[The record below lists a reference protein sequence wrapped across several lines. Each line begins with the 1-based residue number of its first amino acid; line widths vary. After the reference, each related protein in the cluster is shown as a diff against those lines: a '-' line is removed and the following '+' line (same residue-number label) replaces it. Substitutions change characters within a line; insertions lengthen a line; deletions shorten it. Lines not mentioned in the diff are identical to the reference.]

1 MIRCSTRLGI
11 WSRGLVIVAAGVTVA
26 WLLTARARS
35 ANDKRHLYLDLA
47 TTVSVYRA
55 VEDGNQERAKSLLR
69 MCLLAQLASHAH
81 LSSSVLATSF
91 FGADP
96 LRTTNFQTFLSAAR
110 EILRDAEFVVLKG
123 RNIQIGEDL
132 TIKGAEPKKGA
143 ELLRDLHADLAPRTQ
158 TNSVRPEEK
167 IKF

>member
-1 MIRCSTRLGI
+1 
-11 WSRGLVIVAAGVTVA
+11 
-26 WLLTARARS
+26 
-35 ANDKRHLYLDLA
+35 
-47 TTVSVYRA
+47 
-55 VEDGNQERAKSLLR
+55 